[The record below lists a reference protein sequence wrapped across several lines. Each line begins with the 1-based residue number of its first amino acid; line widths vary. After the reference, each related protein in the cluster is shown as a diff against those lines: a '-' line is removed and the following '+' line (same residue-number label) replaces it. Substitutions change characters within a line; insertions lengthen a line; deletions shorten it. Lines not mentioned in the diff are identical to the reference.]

1 MASEYISLKIMLVS
15 SIMFVKL
22 VQQNVS
28 IFMQDMSML
37 FLKSVLSLEKSVKR
51 ILYRVYLHDIE
62 CRKLGGIK

>member
-37 FLKSVLSLEKSVKR
+37 FLKSVLLLEKSVKR

-62 CRKLGGIK
+62 WRKLGGIK

>member
-37 FLKSVLSLEKSVKR
+37 FLKSVLL
-51 ILYRVYLHDIE
+51 
-62 CRKLGGIK
+62 